1 MSGGAPIAAL
11 SAQAEAGIQAGDASA
26 VLLQEDVLKQAS
38 ARAKNQA
45 KYETGERDLAAVI
58 LKAAG
63 YKVADAVSAIGAAIQ
78 AQIATAGWPKSQ
90 GSNPSSGSATSTVST
105 AGPTAGPTLA
115 AEPITSTSGAT
126 TNKRVKK
133 RTLTLEQYRRDLTRE
148 ARENKLGP
156 ILFRE
161 TEMQLVMETLCRRTK
176 RNPVLVGPAG
186 VGKTA
191 IAEGLALMV
200 ITNKVPEPLRDIRI
214 LALQPSTLVAG
225 ARYSGELEKRMQAI
239 ISEASQDGI
248 VLFIDELHSI
258 VGAGGM
264 TGTSD
269 VASLL
274 KPSLARGDMAC
285 IAATTDDEYR
295 RFIEPDS
302 ALERRFQPIRV
313 NELTSEQTLE
323 ILYALRDGVFTKRSH
338 IQVSDA
344 VLSWLV
350 DFARQFLRNRYFPDK
365 GVDLLEQCV
374 AYVITQN
381 RTEVNQAD
389 AELVAQ
395 RMVGMPVTLEGG
407 LSALNS
413 RLLDQALLTPE
424 DVTQLTNRLDVT
436 LRGLDLYPSHPN
448 AVLLL
453 VGDAAGRAGE
463 LAQAV
468 ADTLY
473 GSSER
478 VVLLDFS
485 RFVHPED
492 VTMLIGSPPGYVGFG
507 EALPL
512 HRVAQIPWC
521 VVLGVN
527 IHLCHPTIRQVF
539 IQALADGFLTDAQ
552 GKRIYLSDTIVILT
566 AALSNGARRAIGFG
580 KSEEPPSLALREAG
594 VRDLGPELLD
604 RVDLVFAR
612 ISSSD
617 EARRRWLEKTLLAD
631 MAERYRRQGIQ
642 LLWDKTVLDW
652 LLDQQETF
660 RQQSD
665 WERLVD
671 QKLSPILVRHIP
683 AERRESL
690 LPLRVRAEG
699 SEIIVQ
705 EGTMAGA

>member
-1 MSGGAPIAAL
+1 
-11 SAQAEAGIQAGDASA
+11 
-26 VLLQEDVLKQAS
+26 
-38 ARAKNQA
+38 
-45 KYETGERDLAAVI
+45 AAVI

-90 GSNPSSGSATSTVST
+90 GSSTASGSSAGSSATTAST
-105 AGPTAGPTLA
+105 AGTTPVVEPSAGTA
-115 AEPITSTSGAT
+115 STAN
-126 TNKRVKK
+126 NKRVQKP
-133 RTLTLEQYRRDLTRE
+133 TPTLEQFGRDLTRE
-148 ARENKLGP
+148 AQENKLGP

-191 IAEGLALMV
+191 IAEGLALLV
-200 ITNKVPEPLRDIRI
+200 IADKVPEPLRGIRI

-225 ARYSGELEKRMQAI
+225 ARYTGELEKRMQAI
-239 ISEASQDGI
+239 IAEASQDGV
-248 VLFIDELHSI
+248 VLFIDELHSM

-264 TGTSD
+264 AGTSD

-274 KPSLARGDMAC
+274 KPALARGQMAC

-313 NELTSEQTLE
+313 NELTGAQTLV
-323 ILYALRDGVFTKRSH
+323 ILHALRDGVFAQRSH
-338 IQVSDA
+338 IQISDV
-344 VLSWLV
+344 VLGWLV
-350 DFARQFLRNRYFPDK
+350 DFAQQFLRNRYFPDK
-365 GVDLLEQCV
+365 GVDLLEQSV
-374 AYVITQN
+374 AYVITQS
-381 RTEVNQAD
+381 RTEVTQAD

-407 LSALNS
+407 LSVLRE
-413 RLLDQALLTPE
+413 RLLDQALLPSE
-424 DVTQLTNRLDVT
+424 DVTQLANRLDVS
-436 LRGLDLYPSHPN
+436 LRALDLYPSHPN

-453 VGDAAGRAGE
+453 VGDATARASE

-468 ADTLY
+468 AATLY
-473 GSSER
+473 GSSDR

-492 VTMLIGSPPGYVGFG
+492 ITMLIGSPPGYVGFG
-507 EALPL
+507 DALPL

-521 VVLGVN
+521 VVLGMN
-527 IHLCHPTIRQVF
+527 IHLCHPVIRQVF

-566 AALSNGARRAIGFG
+566 AAIADRARRSIGFNE
-580 KSEEPPSLALREAG
+580 SDEPHNLASREAALRE
-594 VRDLGPELLD
+594 LGPELLD
-604 RVDLVFAR
+604 RVDLVFER
-612 ISSSD
+612 ISGSD
-617 EARRRWLEKTLLAD
+617 DARRRWLEKTLLAD

-642 LLWDKTVLDW
+642 LVWDKTLLDW
-652 LLDQQETF
+652 LLDQQENC

-683 AERRESL
+683 AERRETL
-690 LPLRVRAEG
+690 LPLNVRAEG
-699 SEIIVQ
+699 SEIIV
-705 EGTMAGA
+705 EAAGAGA